1 MKIKYNELASTLKI
15 IHDGIVEL
23 KEKDSKF
30 DGYITTLDVLSRC
43 EFIPPFV
50 LSYKVFKSSQEFEEF
65 QKENVIVIHNVVPI
79 YSNFDSSQEAESSIC
94 TKVSE
99 PYIMVTYHHVDIPES
114 SK

>member
-30 DGYITTLDVLSRC
+30 GKYITTLDVLSRC

-50 LSYKVFKSSQEFEEF
+50 LSYKTFKSNQEFEEF
-65 QKENVIVIHNVVPI
+65 QKENVIVIHNVVPV
-79 YSNFDSSQEAESSIC
+79 YSNFDSSQETESGMH
-94 TKVSE
+94 TAVAE
-99 PYIMVTYHHVDIPES
+99 PYIMVTYHHVDVPES